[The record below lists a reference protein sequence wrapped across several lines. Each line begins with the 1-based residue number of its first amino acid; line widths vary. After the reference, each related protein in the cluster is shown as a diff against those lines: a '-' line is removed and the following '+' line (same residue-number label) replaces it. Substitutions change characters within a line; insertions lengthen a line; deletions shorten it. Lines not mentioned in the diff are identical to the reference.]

1 MNRCATLASACVWRF
16 LGGGLCMVFGAGRW
30 GHDGAWRGRTG
41 QDGAWKTASDLPRT
55 DGP

>member
-41 QDGAWKTASDLPRT
+41 QDGACKTASDLPRT